1 MIGLEYKISSL
12 EKKKIQLMKENKVI
26 VAEKV
31 RLLAL
36 ERFENNETRGF
47 VFPDRI
53 RVVYV
58 KEPSFKEPYRISH
71 QKDK

>member
-1 MIGLEYKISSL
+1 MVGLEYKISSL
-12 EKKKIQLMKENKVI
+12 EKKKAYLMKENKAI

-31 RLLAL
+31 RLIAL
-36 ERFENNETRGF
+36 ERFENNESRGF

-58 KEPSFKEPYRISH
+58 KETTHKEPYRISYK
-71 QKDK
+71 QGN